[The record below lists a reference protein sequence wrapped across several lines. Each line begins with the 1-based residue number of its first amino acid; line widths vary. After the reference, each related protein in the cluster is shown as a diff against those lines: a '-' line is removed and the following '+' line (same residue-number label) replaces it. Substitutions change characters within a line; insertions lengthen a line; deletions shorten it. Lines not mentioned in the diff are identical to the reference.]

1 MFASRARWEGNQE
14 DGDITAV
21 VISIKWQMESSSHS
35 LTSFYSGPPLLI
47 GSATCLSPL
56 HSANLWACTF
66 DHHPLFLEV
75 LSPHI
80 QLVNTYWFSI
90 TRKNLQV
97 ISTMYVTNN
106 AASHNPNLHL
116 IFAYLKILRKQQTKL
131 IEIKQVCNKLDQSW
145 FLKLWTQNWNQKGCM
160 YYVRQILTRM
170 KEEINS
176 NTIIVGDLIPHS
188 QLWIDQLNRK
198 LTRKHK
204 L

>member
-66 DHHPLFLEV
+66 DHQPLFLEV

-106 AASHNPNLHL
+106 AASYNPNLHL

-160 YYVRQILTRM
+160 YMYNWITLLHSRN
-170 KEEINS
+170 EHN
-176 NTIIVGDLIPHS
+176 IVN
-188 QLWIDQLNRK
+188 QLCFN
-198 LTRKHK
+198 
-204 L
+204 